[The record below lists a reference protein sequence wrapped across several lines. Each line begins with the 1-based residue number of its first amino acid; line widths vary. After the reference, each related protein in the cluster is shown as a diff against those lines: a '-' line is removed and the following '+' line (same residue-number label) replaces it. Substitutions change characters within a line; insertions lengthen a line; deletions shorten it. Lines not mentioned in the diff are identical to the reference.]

1 MTSSFNLTAF
11 RQKKLL
17 EIIMNSDDP
26 YLIDTCATLLRS
38 MGSVNGSPE
47 SQTPGHPQP
56 SLAHFISPSPVA
68 MPQKVD
74 IQAISLDQLLS
85 DSQKT
90 PTPAEKVAP
99 APAVNA
105 QAPTDPII
113 EEIRKM
119 ITSITDISLSEL
131 RNDAD
136 LAFVY
141 GIDSLIQV
149 DIITG
154 LEKHFNKT
162 LGSDLIRSC
171 QTINRIAERIRSL

>member
-17 EIIMNSDDP
+17 EIIMSSNDP
-26 YLIDTCATLLRS
+26 YLIDTCAALLKNTESAASTL
-38 MGSVNGSPE
+38 E
-47 SQTPGHPQP
+47 SRISIQPVVAPQTGG
-56 SLAHFISPSPVA
+56 
-68 MPQKVD
+68 
-74 IQAISLDQLLS
+74 IQALSLDQLLH

-90 PTPAEKVAP
+90 STPAERVVPEPKIA
-99 APAVNA
+99 AAAA
-105 QAPTDPII
+105 QGPTDPII

-119 ITSITDISLSEL
+119 VSSITDISLSEL
-131 RNDAD
+131 RDDAD

-154 LEKHFNKT
+154 LEKHFKKT

-171 QTINRIAERIRSL
+171 QTIKRIAERIKSS